1 MQKTEIIKALTKG
14 APGATIIMSP
24 RDLEGFAKAVIDDY
38 KMRTG
43 DVVAKPDEPKRPR
56 RPPRRDQAE
65 IIQAIKDVWPNT
77 SCTRLAEA
85 LGVSKMWIYKLLQVD
100 LSDSLAN
107 DVGMTVSDAAN
118 VIAEIKAQSADASS
132 DNAGN

>member
-24 RDLEGFAKAVIDDY
+24 RDLEGFAKAVIEDY
-38 KMRTG
+38 KLRTG
-43 DVVAKPDEPKRPR
+43 DVVAKADESKRPR

-77 SCTRLAEA
+77 SCSRLADA
-85 LGVSKMWIYKLLQVD
+85 LGVSKMWIYKLLRVD
-100 LSDSLAN
+100 YCA
-107 DVGMTVSDAAN
+107 
-118 VIAEIKAQSADASS
+118 
-132 DNAGN
+132 